1 MDRQNFA
8 VRLRK
13 IDEAAGEEVSFFFRA
28 MPQFATRDLGTDVLI
43 GDEACFTCQDMPISI
58 SWGWRAASAAGEAL
72 GRPRKAA
79 KGGGQVELEL
89 ETVARPASAT
99 LPTCVPWK
107 LQLYSAFDVVG
118 EHKHALCGG
127 DIVALHHISTSLSL
141 MATRALHLDWEAG
154 KAGDANHRDFTK
166 AIFTDVDLE
175 LRKGHGELDLR
186 CSWIIEP
193 VERKSANEKNKC
205 CVDLSGQVLSWST
218 EFRLRQLTTDLYLN
232 ANSTQSGV
240 AQKTDKDGRKIT
252 SSLEKLS
259 EETELTTVWCFD
271 PTSPL
276 ELRSVQSK
284 IRVPLFGARTLMPQV
299 NPGPLYRCG
308 KMT

>member
-58 SWGWRAASAAGEAL
+58 SWGWRVKAAAAGSM
-72 GRPRKAA
+72 KSA
-79 KGGGQVELEL
+79 KPELEL

-127 DIVALHHISTSLSL
+127 DIVALHHIDTSLSL
-141 MATRALHLDWEAG
+141 MATRALHLDWEAKG
-154 KAGDANHRDFTK
+154 ANHRDFTK
-166 AIFTDVDLE
+166 AIFTDVNLE
-175 LRKGHGELDLR
+175 LREGGELDLR

-193 VERKSANEKNKC
+193 VERISARPDERKSESKC
-205 CVDLSGQVLSWST
+205 CVDLSGQILTWTT

-232 ANSTQSGV
+232 ANSTKSGA
-240 AQKTDKDGRKIT
+240 AQHTVT
-252 SSLEKLS
+252 SSLEKLD
-259 EETELTTVWCFD
+259 EETEFTTVWCFD

-308 KMT
+308 KMTYN